1 MEIKKPEAV
10 EIATKARTFSFPHE
24 VVDDPS
30 FNLSEKQSILSEW
43 ASDACAVESFP
54 TLRWLPG
61 TTFPVT
67 FSAVMDARAW
77 LDKMASRVA
86 RIQNAPGAAR
96 KVVMANFARK
106 RQNRGGLVR
115 TTSVGGI

>member
-1 MEIKKPEAV
+1 MELKKTDAV
-10 EIATKARTFSFPHE
+10 RNATKVRSFSFPHE

-30 FNLSEKQSILSEW
+30 LGLGEKRSILSEW

-67 FSAVMDARAW
+67 FSAIMDAREW
-77 LDKMASRVA
+77 LDRKALPERERQPGEEMAPSAVIVA
-86 RIQNAPGAAR
+86 D
-96 KVVMANFARK
+96 FARK
-106 RQNRGGLVR
+106 RESRAEN
-115 TTSVGGI
+115 